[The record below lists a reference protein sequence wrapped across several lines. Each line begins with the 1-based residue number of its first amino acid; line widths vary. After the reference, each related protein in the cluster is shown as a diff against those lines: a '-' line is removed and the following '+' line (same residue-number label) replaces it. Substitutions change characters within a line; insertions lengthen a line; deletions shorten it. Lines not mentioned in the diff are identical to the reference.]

1 MKERILQYIK
11 DFGSITTLE
20 AMKDLGC
27 CDLQH
32 YIMVLRQEYNI
43 IDEWVSGVNRYG
55 DKVSYKKYMLGE

>member
-11 DFGSITTLE
+11 DFESITTLE

-43 IDEWVSGVNRYG
+43 IDEWESI
-55 DKVSYKKYMLGE
+55 L